1 MIIPKGKVRREG
13 RRVYYEVA
21 CEVSEHQAHIVSAV
35 LGKDAPFYGQRD
47 GKRVPR
53 YTGLEGKTYFL
64 TRHNWEYLEG
74 EFKSMESYAHSFM
87 TDELKNSLKCL
98 STEIYAELIYNTH
111 YHHTHFLKYSMGEHP
126 NVVKKVSLCF
136 AWSFGNRG
144 YKFWEEVSMAVR
156 YPTSGVNPALMSPKY
171 GGSQAPKI
179 SNEDT
184 ITKLRGMVRQLD
196 DEVKG
201 LKRTLRLLNSEIDQK
216 DELIKNLKAPRPEV
230 KGAVRRVA
238 RV

>member
-21 CEVSEHQAHIVSAV
+21 CEVSEHQASMVSDI
-35 LGKDAPFYGQRD
+35 LGKEAPFYGQRD

-64 TRHNWEYLEG
+64 TRRNWEYLEE
-74 EFKSMESYAHSFM
+74 EFKYMEEYAHSFM

-111 YHHTHFLKYSMGEHP
+111 YHHTRFLQYSMGEHP

-136 AWSFGNRG
+136 AWNFGARG
-144 YKFWEEVSMAVR
+144 FEFWEEVATSVD
-156 YPTSGVNPALMSPKY
+156 YPESAVNPALMSPKY

-184 ITKLRGMVRQLD
+184 ITKLRGIVRELGKETKD
-196 DEVKG
+196 
-201 LKRTLRLLNSEIDQK
+201 LKRTIRGLQIEIDHR
-216 DELIKNLKAPRPEV
+216 DEILKNLKAPRPKV